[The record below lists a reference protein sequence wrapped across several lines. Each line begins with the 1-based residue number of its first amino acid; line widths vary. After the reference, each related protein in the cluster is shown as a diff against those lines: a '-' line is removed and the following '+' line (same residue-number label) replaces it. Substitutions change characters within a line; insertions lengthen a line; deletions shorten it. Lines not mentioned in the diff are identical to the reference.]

1 MITPNLTRPIA
12 FFDLETTGVNVASDR
27 IVEISILKISPDGTR
42 EVKTKRINP
51 GMPIPL
57 ASSLIH
63 GIYDA
68 DVANEPTFK
77 GIAKSLSE
85 FLKNCDLA
93 GYNSNKFDIP
103 VLVEE
108 FLRAEV
114 DFDVSNRRFVDV
126 QNIFHQMEQR
136 TLKAAY
142 KFYCGKQIINAH
154 SAQADI
160 EATYEV
166 FLAQLEKYQ
175 GVEFEDKK
183 GNKSFP
189 VVNDIKALHDFT
201 NINKNA
207 DLAGRIIFNE
217 QNVEVFNFGKHTG
230 KPVEQVLKEEPSYYA
245 WMMNGDFPLYTK
257 KILTDIKLRMAFN
270 R

>member
-1 MITPNLTRPIA
+1 MIQLNLTRPIA
-12 FFDLETTGVNVASDR
+12 FFDLETTGTNIGSDR
-27 IVEISILKISPDGTR
+27 IVEISILKVMPEGNKEI
-42 EVKTKRINP
+42 KTKRINP
-51 GMPIPL
+51 TIPIPPQ
-57 ASSLIH
+57 SSEIH
-63 GIYDA
+63 GIYDN

-77 GIAKSLSE
+77 SIAKSLAE

-103 VLVEE
+103 ILVEE
-108 FLRAEV
+108 FMRAEV
-114 DFDVSNRRFVDV
+114 DFDIKNRRFIDV

-142 KFYCGKQIINAH
+142 KFYCGKEIINAH

-166 FLAQLEKYQ
+166 FLAQLERYNN
-175 GVEFEDKK
+175 VEFEDRK
-183 GNKSFP
+183 GVKSIP
-189 VVNDIKALHDFT
+189 VKNDIKALHDFT
-201 NINKNA
+201 NIHKNA
-207 DLAGRIIFNE
+207 DLAGRIVYNE
-217 QNVEVFNFGKHTG
+217 QGIEVFNFGKHIG
-230 KPVEQVLKEEPSYYA
+230 KPVEQVLKDEPSYYA

-257 KILTDIKLRMAFN
+257 RVLTDIKLRMAFN